1 MSFSNACDSFLLV
14 RDVCIFSSI
23 LLSGDESDRFN
34 DTLSNE
40 QDDLGVDGTGDVN
53 VSESVEL
60 ANDAAGC

>member
-1 MSFSNACDSFLLV
+1 M
-14 RDVCIFSSI
+14 RDVYIFSTI